1 VRLQVTSGA
10 AADVVRIELAGEL
23 DLDTVG
29 PVRDEVLA
37 ALARGRPTTVV
48 IGMRQVSFVD
58 STAVGTLVGCQRA
71 ADAAGARLVLAEP
84 SPFVL
89 RVLWVS
95 GLLGLFGL
103 PAVPPGTVAN
113 SDVEIHSTGPRPRA
127 RS

>member
-1 VRLQVTSGA
+1 L
-10 AADVVRIELAGEL
+10 L

-37 ALARGRPTTVV
+37 ALARDRTATVLV
-48 IGMRQVSFVD
+48 GMRQLSFVD
-58 STAVGTLVGCQRA
+58 STAVGTLVRCQRA
-71 ADAAGARLVLAEP
+71 ADAAGAKLVLANP

-103 PAVPPGTVAN
+103 PAVPPAQVT
-113 SDVEIHSTGPRPRA
+113 PRHGR
-127 RS
+127 